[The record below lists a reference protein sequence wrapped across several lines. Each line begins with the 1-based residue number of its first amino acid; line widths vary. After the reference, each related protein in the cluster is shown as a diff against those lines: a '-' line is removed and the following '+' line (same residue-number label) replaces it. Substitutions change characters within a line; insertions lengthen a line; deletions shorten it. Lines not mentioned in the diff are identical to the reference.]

1 MSKYKYHGIYDI
13 TFYKCDEDGN
23 EERNADGTTKIYTS
37 KQNIDLSYVSDW
49 FDIED
54 LTDYHEQIDNTNN
67 IVPCKNG
74 VGEWEISPIHETF
87 DTREEAEKRLKELKD
102 E

>member
-1 MSKYKYHGIYDI
+1 MSYSK
-13 TFYKCDEDGN
+13 ED
-23 EERNADGTTKIYTS
+23 
-37 KQNIDLSYVSDW
+37 
-49 FDIED
+49 F
-54 LTDYHEQIDNTNN
+54 N

>member
-23 EERNADGTTKIYTS
+23 EETNADGTTKIYTS

-54 LTDYHEQIDNTNN
+54 LE
-67 IVPCKNG
+67 
-74 VGEWEISPIHETF
+74 EI
-87 DTREEAEKRLKELKD
+87 KE
-102 E
+102 